1 MGMESRDEFSDRNL
15 LSQVE
20 LKIESLRAFFFFI
33 DSKIIGGKIE
43 WRIEGILGGFALVE
57 ITRIK
62 FECNE
67 NIYVLF
73 IGMWAVAVS
82 RVCSFI

>member
-1 MGMESRDEFSDRNL
+1 MESRDEFSDRNL

-20 LKIESLRAFFFFI
+20 LNRPVLFFFFFYRFE
-33 DSKIIGGKIE
+33 DHWWENREELENRGNSRR
-43 WRIEGILGGFALVE
+43 RIALVE

-73 IGMWAVAVS
+73 IGKWAVAVS